1 MGITGFNLARRKQE
15 EAANAASL
23 SCPAPEV
30 PATPAVAEEKPKRK
44 RRATPAPAPVDHPT
58 WSEVK
63 PDFVAAV
70 EADAKA
76 AADTGKL

>member
-23 SCPAPEV
+23 SCPAPV

-44 RRATPAPAPVDHPT
+44 RRATPAPAPVEHPT

-70 EADAKA
+70 EADAK
-76 AADTGKL
+76 DGDEE